1 MPTGI
6 KDSTFVFSRC
16 LAQVLRAHRAY
27 AVNYVD
33 DVCITGVPPMCGH
46 SQSYTSAIAFV
57 NDGFI
62 VADGKKDSARAK
74 GAPVKRGSGV
84 FGPAGLGP
92 NAGPSLYLYN
102 LNKRRAAELKAT
114 MDTFDA
120 ESKHGLTKVVG
131 FVLNIRN
138 QNGPDGMTLAD
149 GLVLATTVATFLHVL
164 MEGGALSQYGAAEM
178 YRDGTDPRSNAFS
191 DYAHVGSTR
200 ANQQIMRNGCTG
212 KLAWTKNVDTSSEE
226 RRVIR
231 LLAPL
236 DRKSVRTM
244 PNRSESRP
252 CSEESIECK
261 GMYKLHGVPQP
272 YHAACQTGIQLR
284 YTSLA
289 QPYTK
294 HR

>member
-1 MPTGI
+1 MI
-6 KDSTFVFSRC
+6 
-16 LAQVLRAHRAY
+16 LLRNALHPA
-27 AVNYVD
+27 
-33 DVCITGVPPMCGH
+33 GVP
-46 SQSYTSAIAFV
+46 
-57 NDGFI
+57 
-62 VADGKKDSARAK
+62 
-74 GAPVKRGSGV
+74 GS
-84 FGPAGLGP
+84 
-92 NAGPSLYLYN
+92 
-102 LNKRRAAELKAT
+102 
-114 MDTFDA
+114 
-120 ESKHGLTKVVG
+120 
-131 FVLNIRN
+131 VL
-138 QNGPDGMTLAD
+138 
-149 GLVLATTVATFLHVL
+149 VATFTHNL
-164 MEGGALSQYGAAEM
+164 ALESPSRNNYIAAAEEE
-178 YRDGTDPRSNAFS
+178 DAEEGK
-191 DYAHVGSTR
+191 ST
-200 ANQQIMRNGCTG
+200 QG

-236 DRKSVRTM
+236 DGKSVRTM

>member
-1 MPTGI
+1 MVAAGFSNTRMPLGI

-46 SQSYTSAIAFV
+46 NQSYTSAIAF
-57 NDGFI
+57 

-92 NAGPSLYLYN
+92 NAGPPLYLYN

-149 GLVLATTVATFLHVL
+149 GLVLATTVATFLNVL
-164 MEGGALSQYGAAEM
+164 MEGGALSQYAVA
-178 YRDGTDPRSNAFS
+178 NA
-191 DYAHVGSTR
+191 T
-200 ANQQIMRNGCTG
+200 
-212 KLAWTKNVDTSSEE
+212 E
-226 RRVIR
+226 
-231 LLAPL
+231 L
-236 DRKSVRTM
+236 DRSSVFGSLRPLLPRIGTGT
-244 PNRSESRP
+244 PPSSGSSHTRRSAPPQQWYQRWCQSTPSGQSASSR
-252 CSEESIECK
+252 
-261 GMYKLHGVPQP
+261 L
-272 YHAACQTGIQLR
+272 ACC
-284 YTSLA
+284 TSTTRL
-289 QPYTK
+289 
-294 HR
+294 